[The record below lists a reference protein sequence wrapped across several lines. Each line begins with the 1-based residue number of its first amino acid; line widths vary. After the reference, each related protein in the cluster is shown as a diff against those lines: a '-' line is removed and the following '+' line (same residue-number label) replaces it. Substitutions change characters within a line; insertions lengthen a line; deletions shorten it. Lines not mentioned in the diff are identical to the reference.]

1 MRLRMLI
8 FMLLTLLLGSV
19 VPGSAAQLNAAAEIS
34 GEIVNGLRKLV
45 ITPGKE
51 NNFVIYRGDYV
62 QPEIVDVDNFA
73 LLIPELQVQKQFP
86 VKAGEKAYIKMK
98 KTGLFNFTAGTVS
111 GTLQVIDYAAASYRE
126 LSSDEAGKILQNTN
140 PLILDVRTQREFQQ
154 SHIEGANLLP
164 VQVLQQYIDKL
175 EPYKNQ
181 DILIYCATGNRSTVA
196 SRLLIES
203 GFMKIYNLRHG
214 ISDWS
219 QRGYP
224 VTR

>member
-1 MRLRMLI
+1 MQLRMLI
-8 FMLLTLLLGSV
+8 FILLALLLGGV
-19 VPGSAAQLNAAAEIS
+19 VPGSAAQMAAVAEIS
-34 GEIVNGLRKLV
+34 GEIVNGLRVLS

-51 NNFVIYRGDYV
+51 NNFVIYRGDYI
-62 QPEIVDVDNFA
+62 QPKIAGVDSFA
-73 LLIPELQVQKQFP
+73 VLIPELHVQKQFP
-86 VKAGEKAYIKMK
+86 VKADEKAYIKMK

-111 GTLQVIDYAAASYRE
+111 GTLQVIDYAAASYQE
-126 LSSDEAGKILQNTN
+126 LSSNEAGKILQNTN
-140 PLILDVRTQREFQQ
+140 PLILDVRTQMEFQRG
-154 SHIEGANLLP
+154 HIEGANLLP

>member
-1 MRLRMLI
+1 MQLRMLI
-8 FMLLTLLLGSV
+8 FMLLALLLGGV
-19 VPGSAAQLNAAAEIS
+19 VPGSAAQMAAVAEIS
-34 GEIVNGLRKLV
+34 GEIVNGLRVLS

-51 NNFVIYRGDYV
+51 NNFVIYRGDYI
-62 QPEIVDVDNFA
+62 QPKIAGVDSFA
-73 LLIPELQVQKQFP
+73 VLIPELHVQKQFP
-86 VKAGEKAYIKMK
+86 VKADEKAYIKMK

-111 GTLQVIDYAAASYRE
+111 GTLQVIDYAAASYQE
-126 LSSDEAGKILQNTN
+126 LSSNEAGKILQNTN
-140 PLILDVRTQREFQQ
+140 PLILDVRTQMEFQRG
-154 SHIEGANLLP
+154 HIEGANLLP